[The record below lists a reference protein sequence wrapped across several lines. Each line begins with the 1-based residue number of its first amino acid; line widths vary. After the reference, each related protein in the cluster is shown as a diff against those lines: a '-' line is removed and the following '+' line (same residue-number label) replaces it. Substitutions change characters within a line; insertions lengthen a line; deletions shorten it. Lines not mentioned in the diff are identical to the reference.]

1 MLRGAGD
8 GGSPVKCD
16 ELYSVSHQALRT
28 CANPFLKGFMC
39 LKQETSENHSNM
51 YVLSANTQRTEIR
64 TRGNGAS
71 QLLEEPPI
79 SPPPTDVG
87 VTWPPKPC
95 TRATDDWPGSSQSSP
110 GGRQPKGKLAAVPPG
125 WAATAADRSL
135 LTLTL
140 AELTH
145 SISSDQRYLKLLF

>member
-16 ELYSVSHQALRT
+16 ELYSASHQALRT

-87 VTWPPKPC
+87 MTWPPKPC
-95 TRATDDWPGSSQSSP
+95 TRATDDCQAARGAHPEAGSQRGSWQLCHPAGQPQPQTGPCSP
-110 GGRQPKGKLAAVPPG
+110 
-125 WAATAADRSL
+125 
-135 LTLTL
+135 
-140 AELTH
+140 
-145 SISSDQRYLKLLF
+145 